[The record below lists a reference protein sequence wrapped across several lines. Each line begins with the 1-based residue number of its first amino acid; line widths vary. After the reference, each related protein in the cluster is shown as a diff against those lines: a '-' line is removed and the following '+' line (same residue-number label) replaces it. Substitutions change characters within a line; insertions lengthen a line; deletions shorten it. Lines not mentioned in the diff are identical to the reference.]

1 MRKQKLFRRGLLG
14 AAAALLASLLTL
26 QPAAASAAT
35 LQGIDV
41 SSWQPGWVTS
51 SAQADFAIVKATQ
64 GVSYV
69 SPTMRQQADGAL
81 ASGKKLG
88 FYHYSAGGDCRREA
102 DFFVS
107 TVRPWLRRAVLA
119 LDWESNQNASWGDSA
134 WSTCFVQRVKET
146 TGVTPM
152 VYVQASAV
160 WQVAGA
166 RAAGAG
172 LWLARYANMTPT
184 GYQASPWLLGAAG
197 EAMLQYSS
205 NGRISGYSGP
215 LDLSIF
221 MGSREQWDR
230 YASPSSQ
237 PVSPQPTPAPAPQP
251 AAPAAS
257 RVCVVVQAGDS
268 LSAIAARHGGAW
280 SDWTGYR
287 SGSPSL
293 IYAGETVCRNGG
305 SASTPAPAPA
315 APAAT
320 VVHTVSWG
328 ETLSSIAARYGTSW
342 QALQAANGIANANFI
357 YVGQRIVIRGG
368 SSTASTA
375 ARSHVVVRGETLSS
389 IAARYGTSWQQLA
402 AKNSLR
408 NPNLIFP
415 GQRLLL

>member
-14 AAAALLASLLTL
+14 VAAALLASLLTL

-88 FYHYSAGGDCRREA
+88 FYHYASGGDCRAEA
-102 DFFVS
+102 DFFVG

-119 LDWESNQNASWGDSA
+119 LDWESNQNTSWGDPA

-172 LWLARYANMTPT
+172 LWLARYANMAPT
-184 GYQASPWLLGAAG
+184 GYQQQPWLLGQQG

-205 NGRISGYSGP
+205 NGRIPGYSGP

-237 PVSPQPTPAPAPQP
+237 PVSPQPAPAPAPQP
-251 AAPAAS
+251 AQPS
-257 RVCVVVQAGDS
+257 TGRVCVVVQAGDS
-268 LSAIAARHGGAW
+268 LSSIAAAHGGSW
-280 SDWTGYR
+280 SEWTGYR

-293 IYAGETVCRNGG
+293 IYAGETVCRQW
-305 SASTPAPAPA
+305 SVAPTPAPA
-315 APAAT
+315 APSASP
-320 VVHTVSWG
+320 VYHVVSWG

-342 QALQAANGIANANFI
+342 QALQAANGIANANVI
-357 YVGQRIVIRGG
+357 YAGQRLVIRGG

-375 ARSHVVVRGETLSS
+375 ARSYTVRAGDTLSS

-402 AKNSLR
+402 AKNGLR
-408 NPNLIFP
+408 NPSLIFP